1 MQSFVI
7 TTDQSNKKIVQ
18 VITGKYPGVSL
29 SAVYKALRQKDI
41 KINGVRI
48 KEDVRVSAGDRIE
61 LYIADSFLFPKPVL
75 DIVYEDKN
83 IVLLNKPQGLKVH
96 PDADTNETSLIELL
110 KEAYGPDIALC
121 HRLDRNTG
129 GLIIAGINPTATEI
143 LVKKIQNNEITKLYQ
158 CRVHGKLP
166 KETETLTAYLSKNA
180 RDSLVFIQDTPTPG
194 ASKIITRYAR
204 LSYDA
209 SSDTSIA
216 EIQLLTGKTH
226 QIRAH
231 MAHIGH
237 PVVGDGKYGSNTQ
250 KKKLGEKTKYQ
261 ALFAYKL
268 IFSFT
273 TPAGI
278 LDYLKNE
285 LFEIPVKFNS

>member
-1 MQSFVI
+1 MQRFTV
-7 TTDQSNKKIVQ
+7 TQEQANKKIIQ
-18 VITGKYPGVSL
+18 IITSKFPKVPL
-29 SAVYKALRQKDI
+29 SAIHKALRQKDI
-41 KINGVRI
+41 KINGTGIR
-48 KEDVRVSAGDRIE
+48 EDVKVSAGDSVE
-61 LYIADSFLFPKPVL
+61 VYIADSILCPKQTL
-75 DIVYEDKN
+75 DIVYEDKHL
-83 IVLLNKPQGLKVH
+83 VLINKPQGLKVH
-96 PDADTNETSLIELL
+96 PDADSTEVSLIELL
-110 KEAYGPDIALC
+110 KEQYGPDIALC

-129 GLIIAGINPTATEI
+129 GLILAGKHPAATEI

-180 RDSLVFIQDTPTPG
+180 RDSLVFIKDTPSAG
-194 ASKIITRYAR
+194 ATKIITRYTR

-209 SSDTSIA
+209 VTDTSIA
-216 EIQLLTGKTH
+216 EIQLMTGKTH

-237 PVVGDGKYGSNTQ
+237 PVVGDGKYGSNAQ
-250 KKKLGEKTKYQ
+250 KKKLGERKKYQ

-285 LFEIPVKFNS
+285 FFEIPVIF

>member
-1 MQSFVI
+1 MQSFTV
-7 TTDQSNKKIVQ
+7 TPEQASKKIIQIVTSKFPK
-18 VITGKYPGVSL
+18 VPL
-29 SAVYKALRQKDI
+29 SAVHKALRQKDI
-41 KINGVRI
+41 KINGTRI
-48 KEDVRVSAGDRIE
+48 REDVKVSAGDRVE
-61 LYIADSFLFPKPVL
+61 VYIADSILYPKQTL
-75 DIVYEDKN
+75 DIVYEDKHL
-83 IVLLNKPQGLKVH
+83 VLLNKPQGLKVH
-96 PDADTNETSLIELL
+96 PDADTNEVSLIELL
-110 KEAYGPDIALC
+110 KEQYGPDIALC

-129 GLIIAGINPTATEI
+129 GLILAGKHPTATEI

-180 RDSLVFIQDTPTPG
+180 RDSLVFIKDAPSAG
-194 ASKIITRYAR
+194 ATKIITRYTR

-209 SSDTSIA
+209 VTDTSIA
-216 EIQLLTGKTH
+216 EIQLMTGKTH

-250 KKKLGEKTKYQ
+250 KKKLGERKKYQ

-268 IFSFT
+268 VFSFT

-285 LFEIPVKFNS
+285 FFEIPVTF

>member
-1 MQSFVI
+1 MQRFVI
-7 TTDQSNKKIVQ
+7 MPELANKKIIQ
-18 VITGKYPGVSL
+18 IITSKYPRVPL
-29 SAVYKALRQKDI
+29 SAIHKALRQKDI
-41 KINGVRI
+41 KINGARI
-48 KEDVRVSAGDRIE
+48 KEDVKVFAGDTVE
-61 LYIADSFLFPKPVL
+61 VFIADSILCPKQTL

-83 IVLLNKPQGLKVH
+83 IILINKPQGLKVH
-96 PDADTNETSLIELL
+96 PDADTSEGSLIELL
-110 KEAYGPDIALC
+110 KEQYGPGVALC

-129 GLIIAGINPTATEI
+129 GLIIAGKNPAATEI

-166 KETETLTAYLSKNA
+166 KDTETLTAYLSKSAKN
-180 RDSLVFIQDTPTPG
+180 SLVFIKDQPTPG
-194 ASKIITRYAR
+194 ATKIITRYTR
-204 LSYDA
+204 LSYDGA
-209 SSDTSIA
+209 TDTSVA

-237 PVVGDGKYGSNTQ
+237 PVVGDGKYGSNAQ

-261 ALFAYKL
+261 SLFAYKL

-285 LFEIPVKFNS
+285 FFEISVTF

>member
-1 MQSFVI
+1 MQSFMV
-7 TTDQSNKKIVQ
+7 TPEQSNKKIIQ
-18 VITGKYPGVSL
+18 IITSKYPRVPL
-29 SAVYKALRQKDI
+29 SAVHKALRQKDI
-41 KINGVRI
+41 KVNGARI
-48 KEDVRVSAGDRIE
+48 REDVKVSVGDRIE
-61 LYIADSFLFPKPVL
+61 VYIADSILCPKQAL

-83 IVLLNKPQGLKVH
+83 LVLINKPQGLKVH
-96 PDADTNETSLIELL
+96 PDADVNEVSLIELL
-110 KEAYGPDIALC
+110 KEQYGPDIALC

-129 GLIIAGINPTATEI
+129 GLIIAGKHPKATEI

-180 RDSLVFIQDTPTPG
+180 RDSLVFVKDQPSAG
-194 ASKIITRYAR
+194 ASKIITRYTR
-204 LSYDA
+204 LSYDNDT
-209 SSDTSIA
+209 DTSVA
-216 EIQLLTGKTH
+216 EIQLMTGKTH

-237 PVVGDGKYGSNTQ
+237 PVVGDGKYGSNVQ

-261 ALFAYKL
+261 SLFAYKL

-285 LFEIPVKFNS
+285 LFEITVSF